1 MPCFGQNCQDRNVF
15 VENIVEFTGEE
26 NRHTQQLQT
35 FEKWILAKRDATK
48 RISFPKV
55 CRDVQYYNRYIFL
68 SSGWCMALYNN
79 G

>member
-35 FEKWILAKRDATK
+35 FEK
-48 RISFPKV
+48 
-55 CRDVQYYNRYIFL
+55 
-68 SSGWCMALYNN
+68 
-79 G
+79 